1 MPRRPLPE
9 NWPGSPPP
17 QGRRNQ
23 QLWEATR
30 NLYNLVAT
38 DALDDHQ
45 VHQGLLQA
53 VDRSGLL
60 RDEPRQT
67 QRTLTSSRQI
77 AWPTPTQHPIAP
89 APTPPMLRHLHQP
102 EPKASGPR
110 IGASLKVATAKV
122 ERATERGSGDG
133 AQARERAAERSGDHR
148 PRQGS
153 GDPALAGSS
162 SGGAEPAREPE
173 VQRRA
178 VALGPRAYLS
188 VSAGQGRTGQL
199 RVDQGGRVGHRSGAI
214 VLLLNALL
222 FPVGKGSVSATR
234 MG

>member
-1 MPRRPLPE
+1 MRPVRRAPPGQLHHLADRPAPTVIPLSDDRAHHRYAQAALTQE
-9 NWPGSPPP
+9 LARVTAAP

-23 QLWEATR
+23 QLREATR
-30 NLYNLVAT
+30 NLCNLVAT

-45 VHQGLLQA
+45 VHQGSLQA

-77 AWPTPTQHPIAP
+77 AWPPTQHPIAP

-133 AQARERAAERSGDHR
+133 AQARERAAERSGDFNDAA
-148 PRQGS
+148 P
-153 GDPALAGSS
+153 
-162 SGGAEPAREPE
+162 
-173 VQRRA
+173 
-178 VALGPRAYLS
+178 
-188 VSAGQGRTGQL
+188 
-199 RVDQGGRVGHRSGAI
+199 
-214 VLLLNALL
+214 
-222 FPVGKGSVSATR
+222 F
-234 MG
+234 